1 MLKASIVNELGESQL
16 LLPAYIEQAL
26 EANNQVKY
34 LFTLLQEARHFS
46 DHPEN
51 GPADLRTER
60 IVAGITDSRFDAIIP
75 NSQSTT
81 EGKYYIPHIS
91 EIHEQIIS
99 ALNKML
105 SPVRIG
111 LKENEFKEF
120 EQRLKNLQALTPD
133 FIGDEV
139 NSDYIIMATHGLHNS
154 TDSMHLL
161 VMDLHKLINKL
172 QSELAQENLDGAK
185 AYSINNNDRIL
196 IKAFMSGLNSTS
208 PLKFDHPG
216 LDTTATHSK
225 DKLIIENDIG
235 TTNAHVLVIHVEG
248 MKATLTYTDVHE
260 QRLVF
265 FERLFESYN
274 VDWQDTLSRELGE
287 ESKEDRYFLCVGS
300 FVAESEEQLC
310 KYLQFL
316 GSRLVFLI
324 DWNKARK
331 RLRNFVKKQD
341 CLTILKWAADNNFG
355 HRGFLQAGG
364 ERIIYEALAQ
374 ISRAE
379 SHYGDR
385 LDELLN
391 RENAI
396 EFLKFVLQT
405 AATGLLNGRS
415 ERLIRDEIKAEIF
428 NCFQSADESIY
439 EICAD
444 HAAII
449 FDLADAV
456 NNCLIQKNDSL
467 QKEHISRM
475 AVLAKRWETKADNLL
490 NRVREVAQRTGD
502 GIQIRKLT
510 EEADDVADSLEEIAY
525 LLTLL
530 PDRSIATN
538 VSQPLQS
545 LSNLLVEGARGYV
558 RCIETAKQLE
568 ESNVREDRQD
578 FLETVDDVI
587 TIEHQTDSE
596 ERRLLK
602 VLLQEDSNEKQ
613 MHLLTR
619 LGQTFEEAA
628 DSLSR
633 CVLIMK
639 DYIIDEV
646 ITP

>member
-1 MLKASIVNELGESQL
+1 MLKAGIINELGEKQL
-16 LLPAYIEQAL
+16 LLPAYVEQAL
-26 EANNQVKY
+26 EANNQIKY
-34 LFTLLQEARHFS
+34 LFTILQEARHFA

-51 GPADLRTER
+51 GPTDLRTER
-60 IVAGITDSRFDAIIP
+60 LVAGITDSKLDAIIP
-75 NSQSTT
+75 NSQRTA
-81 EGKYYIPHIS
+81 ENKYYIPHIS
-91 EIHEQIIS
+91 EIHEQIVT
-99 ALNKML
+99 ALNNML
-105 SPVRIG
+105 APVRVS
-111 LKENEFKEF
+111 LKESESNKF
-120 EQRLKNLQALTPD
+120 EQRLKNLLAQTPD
-133 FIGDEV
+133 FSGDEV
-139 NSDYIIMATHGLHNS
+139 NSEYIVMVTHGIHNS

-172 QSELAQENLDGAK
+172 QADLAQENLDGAK
-185 AYSINNNDRIL
+185 AYSINDNDRVL
-196 IKAFMSGLNSTS
+196 IKAFMSGLNSTA

-225 DKLIIENDIG
+225 NKLIIENDIG
-235 TTNAHVLVIHVEG
+235 TTDAHVLVIHVEG

-260 QRLVF
+260 QRLSF
-265 FERLFESYN
+265 FERLFERYN
-274 VDWQDTLSRELGE
+274 VDWQDTLSRGLAKE
-287 ESKEDRYFLCVGS
+287 EMEERYFLCVGN

-310 KYLQFL
+310 EYLKFL

-341 CLTILKWAADNNFG
+341 CLSILKWGADNNYG
-355 HRGFLQAGG
+355 HRGFLQVGG

-374 ISRAE
+374 VSRAE
-379 SHYGDR
+379 SRYGDR

-391 RENAI
+391 REHAI

-405 AATGLLNGRS
+405 AADGLLNGRS

-428 NCFQSADESIY
+428 NSFQSAEESIY

-456 NNCLIQKNDSL
+456 NNSLIQRNDTT
-467 QKEHISRM
+467 QKEQISRM

-502 GIQIRKLT
+502 GAQIRRLT

-530 PDRSIATN
+530 PDKPIAVN

-545 LSNLLVEGARGYV
+545 LSNLVVDGARGYI
-558 RCIETAKQLE
+558 RCIETARQLE
-568 ESNVREDRQD
+568 GSNVREDRQD
-578 FLETVDDVI
+578 FLEAVDDVI

-602 VLLQEDSNEKQ
+602 VLLQENTNEKQ

-639 DYIIDEV
+639 HYIIDEV
-646 ITP
+646 ITR